1 MKSIEIQT
9 ASGNRYQT
17 EWTDMKITAQNMN
30 NTANM
35 CMINTAIDDDGD
47 DDDDD
52 TFIKLRKTVMV
63 VYNH

>member
-1 MKSIEIQT
+1 
-9 ASGNRYQT
+9 
-17 EWTDMKITAQNMN
+17 MKITAQNMN

-52 TFIKLRKTVMV
+52 TFIKLQKTVIV